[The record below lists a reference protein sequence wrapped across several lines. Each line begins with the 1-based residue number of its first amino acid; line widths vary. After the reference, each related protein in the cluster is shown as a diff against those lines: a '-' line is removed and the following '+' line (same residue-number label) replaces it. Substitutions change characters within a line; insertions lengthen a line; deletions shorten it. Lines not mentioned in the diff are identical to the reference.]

1 VFNGSGGVGKT
12 CFLMRLLNGAYPDD
26 YIPTVFENY
35 AATFRHTTLP
45 DCVFEL
51 GFWDIMGA
59 RDGNLDWER
68 RVRPLTYQ
76 GTDVMF
82 IVVDC
87 SSRKSLVAAEEL
99 WLPQS
104 LLHVPDA
111 RVVLLVL
118 KIDLRDD
125 DKVVQELA
133 KRNETM
139 ISSEEAEEWARKHNC
154 AAVLQCSAK
163 RGDGMATFLATISEL
178 MLTKPA
184 VKPVSRLKTLFRSL
198 FGAKPAAAPVDPNPS
213 FTLTSL

>member
-1 VFNGSGGVGKT
+1 
-12 CFLMRLLNGAYPDD
+12 
-26 YIPTVFENY
+26 
-35 AATFRHTTLP
+35 
-45 DCVFEL
+45 
-51 GFWDIMGA
+51 
-59 RDGNLDWER
+59 
-68 RVRPLTYQ
+68 
-76 GTDVMF
+76 
-82 IVVDC
+82 
-87 SSRKSLVAAEEL
+87 
-99 WLPQS
+99 
-104 LLHVPDA
+104 
-111 RVVLLVL
+111 VL

-125 DKVVQELA
+125 EEVVQELA